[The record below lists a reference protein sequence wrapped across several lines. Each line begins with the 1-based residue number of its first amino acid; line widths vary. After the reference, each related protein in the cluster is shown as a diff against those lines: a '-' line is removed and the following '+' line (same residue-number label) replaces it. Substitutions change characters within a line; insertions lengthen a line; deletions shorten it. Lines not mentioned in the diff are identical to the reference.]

1 MFICRS
7 VCYSEQI
14 FNLLFG
20 VTWRLLSCLFRLTS
34 LFLYRPSAAKT
45 LQIFNIEMKSK
56 MKAHTMSEEVMF
68 WKWISVNTVA
78 LVTDTAVYHWSM
90 EGDSQPTKVFDRHA
104 SLAGC
109 QIINYRTDEQQKW
122 LLLIGISAQV
132 WKHRWY
138 KHFLWKEYLSLR
150 SLFIALLDKRSH
162 KEHFIWGQLLFS
174 SLGWKVLAVSRYTLE
189 SKRIVFTT
197 LSFETF
203 SYCATVN

>member
-1 MFICRS
+1 MILIRS
-7 VCYSEQI
+7 YITQLHFQSAESHP
-14 FNLLFG
+14 LG
-20 VTWRLLSCLFRLTS
+20 SSSHLLSLFPYL
-34 LFLYRPSAAKT
+34 PSAAKT

-56 MKAHTMSEEVMF
+56 VKAHTMTEEVMF

-132 WKHRWY
+132 CKHIRTCLLML
-138 KHFLWKEYLSLR
+138 HGVQLHMTEQYL
-150 SLFIALLDKRSH
+150 
-162 KEHFIWGQLLFS
+162 
-174 SLGWKVLAVSRYTLE
+174 
-189 SKRIVFTT
+189 
-197 LSFETF
+197 
-203 SYCATVN
+203 

>member
-1 MFICRS
+1 MRLHHPALLLIAPSISYPLGSLIVFLLS
-7 VCYSEQI
+7 VC
-14 FNLLFG
+14 
-20 VTWRLLSCLFRLTS
+20 LTS
-34 LFLYRPSAAKT
+34 FLFLHLPSAAKT

-56 MKAHTMSEEVMF
+56 MKAHTMTEEVMF

-132 WKHRWY
+132 
-138 KHFLWKEYLSLR
+138 
-150 SLFIALLDKRSH
+150 
-162 KEHFIWGQLLFS
+162 
-174 SLGWKVLAVSRYTLE
+174 
-189 SKRIVFTT
+189 
-197 LSFETF
+197 
-203 SYCATVN
+203 